1 MHAYAVKRG
10 SEVVL
15 HVWNAQRVNPALRL
29 TLLGTALVLAGCG
42 GDTKTYTSP
51 SSAMEPTIHCARP
64 IGGCEADAADTL
76 VVESF
81 SGSPERGDILVFETP
96 PSAERKCGIA
106 IETLIKRVIAL
117 PGETWEVRN
126 GYVFIDGERLAET
139 YVTPDRRDQTTQ
151 PPRRVPEDMLV
162 VMGDNRSSSC
172 DSRVFG
178 PVPAANTTGKVVEI
192 ERAG

>member
-1 MHAYAVKRG
+1 MSG
-10 SEVVL
+10 
-15 HVWNAQRVNPALRL
+15 AQRVKLGLRL
-29 TLLGTALVLAGCG
+29 TLLGIALAVAGCG
-42 GDTKTYTSP
+42 GDTRTYTSP

-64 IGGCEADAADTL
+64 NGGCEADVADTL

-81 SGSPERGDILVFETP
+81 SGTPERGDILVFETP
-96 PSAERKCGIA
+96 PSAERECGIP
-106 IETLIKRVIAL
+106 IETLVKRVIAL
-117 PGETWEVRN
+117 PGETWELRD

-139 YVTPDRRDQTTQ
+139 YVTPDRRDRTKQ

-162 VMGDNRSSSC
+162 VMGDNRAGSC

-178 PVPAANTTGKVVEI
+178 PVPAADITGKVVEI

>member
-1 MHAYAVKRG
+1 MNRAFCLA
-10 SEVVL
+10 
-15 HVWNAQRVNPALRL
+15 P
-29 TLLGTALVLAGCG
+29 LGLALVVAACG
-42 GDTKTYTSP
+42 GDKSTYTSP

-64 IGGCEADAADTL
+64 GGGCEAEKADTL

-81 SGSPERGDILVFETP
+81 GGSPERGDILVFASP
-96 PSAERKCGIA
+96 PSAERRCGIA
-106 IETLIKRVIAL
+106 IERLIKRVIAL
-117 PGETWEVRN
+117 PGETWEMRD

-151 PPRRVPEDMLV
+151 PPRRVPKDTLV

-178 PVPAANTTGKVVEI
+178 PVRVASITGKVVEI
-192 ERAG
+192 KRAG

>member
-1 MHAYAVKRG
+1 M
-10 SEVVL
+10 
-15 HVWNAQRVNPALRL
+15 
-29 TLLGTALVLAGCG
+29 ALVLAGCG

-81 SGSPERGDILVFETP
+81 SGSPGRGDILVFETP

-117 PGETWEVRN
+117 PGETWETRD
-126 GYVFIDGERLAET
+126 GYVFIDGERLAEA
-139 YVTPDRRDQTTQ
+139 YVAPDRRDRTTQ
-151 PPRRVPEDMLV
+151 PPGRVPEDMLV
-162 VMGDNRSSSC
+162 VMGDNRASSC
-172 DSRVFG
+172 DSRVFD
-178 PVPAANTTGKVVEI
+178 PVPAANITGKVVEI

>member
-1 MHAYAVKRG
+1 
-10 SEVVL
+10 
-15 HVWNAQRVNPALRL
+15 VNPGLHL
-29 TLLGTALVLAGCG
+29 TLLGMALVVTGCG
-42 GDTKTYTSP
+42 GGTKTYTSP

-64 IGGCEADAADTL
+64 MVGCEADAADRL
-76 VVESF
+76 VVASL

-96 PSAERKCGIA
+96 PSAESKCGIP
-106 IETLIKRVIAL
+106 IGRLIKRVIAV
-117 PGETWEVRN
+117 PGETWEMRD
-126 GYVFIDGERLAET
+126 GYVLIDGERPAET

-162 VMGDNRSSSC
+162 VLGDNRPNSC

-178 PVPAANTTGKVVEI
+178 PVPKANITGKVVEI